1 MASDAPAAS
10 AASVTALEVRNLSF
24 RYGTRPVLD
33 RASLGVASGVV
44 CGLLGPNGSG
54 KTTLFKCC
62 LNFLKAAA
70 GEVRVNGRV
79 TARLSPAALARLVAY
94 VPQEHRQAFPFP
106 VREMVRMG
114 RTPHMGGLSGL
125 LGLEGRNAHAADA
138 AEDAM
143 RRVGIAHLAD
153 APCNQLSGGQ
163 RQLALIARAVA
174 QDTPLMLLDE
184 PTSALD
190 FQNQMEVW
198 NTLRQVA
205 AQGVAVVV
213 CCHDPNHILW
223 FCDQVALMQNGRVLA
238 SGEPRAVLHDDALAA
253 LYGDACGRG
262 TLHGGRLPVIYP
274 ARAVNARP

>member
-1 MASDAPAAS
+1 MANKAA
-10 AASVTALEVRNLSF
+10 VPALEVRELSF
-24 RYGTRPVLD
+24 RYGNRPALN
-33 RASLGVASGVV
+33 RASLSVAPGVV

-62 LNFLKAAA
+62 LNFLRSAE
-70 GEVRVNGRV
+70 GEVRVDGRP
-79 TARLSPAALARLVAY
+79 TARLSPAALARLAAY

-106 VREMVRMG
+106 VRDVVRMG
-114 RTPHMGGLSGL
+114 CAPHRGGLSDLSGL
-125 LGLEGRNAHAADA
+125 FGWRARTAQAARLT
-138 AEDAM
+138 EDAM

-153 APCNQLSGGQ
+153 VPCNQLSGGQ

-174 QDTPLMLLDE
+174 QSTPLMLLDE

-205 AQGVAVVV
+205 ARGVAVVV

-223 FCDQVALMQNGRVLA
+223 FCDQVVLMKSGRVLA
-238 SGEPRAVLHDDALAA
+238 SGEPRAVLHDEALTT
-253 LYGDACGRG
+253 LYGDTCGRG
-262 TLHGGRLPVIYP
+262 VLNDGSLPVIYP
-274 ARAVNARP
+274 ERAVGARP